1 MAMFRQRRS
10 TEQDPFTDLLFNSL
24 LAFTFLFLV
33 AIMFLNPP
41 AKQGIIDPKA
51 EVIITMQWPDNTDDD
66 IDLWVEDPKGRIV
79 WFKNT
84 EAGLMHL
91 DRDDRGM
98 ANDMILV
105 DGETIAN
112 PLNQEVVTIRGTSP
126 GEYVVNTHYFY
137 AASDLPV
144 DVEVKVVRVNPKLEV
159 IYYGT
164 LQLPQVGNERT
175 AVRFTVTRDGSIIN
189 VNRRYKSLAP
199 VEAL

>member
-41 AKQGIIDPKA
+41 AKEGIIDPKA
-51 EVIITMQWPDNTDDD
+51 EIIITMQWPDNTDDD
-66 IDLWVEDPKGRIV
+66 IDLWVEGPNGEIV

-84 EAGLMHL
+84 EVGLMHL
-91 DRDDRGM
+91 ERDDRGM

-105 DGETIAN
+105 DGTEITN
-112 PLNQEVVTIRGTSP
+112 PLNQEMVTIRGTSP

-137 AASDLPV
+137 AADELPV
-144 DVEVKVVRVNPKLEV
+144 VTEVKVVRVNPKLEV

-164 LQLPQVGNERT
+164 VELAHVGNERT
-175 AVRFTVTRDGSIIN
+175 AVRFTVTREGDIVN
-189 VNRRYKSLAP
+189 VNRRYKALAP